1 MYTARQKDEQL
12 LEILALRQVRPPSYV
27 ARKFG
32 LTGEHVIKTCRAIRD
47 ADVMYSDKKEMAK
60 IMLHYRKP

>member
-1 MYTARQKDEQL
+1 MNARQKDEQL
-12 LEILALRQVRPPSYV
+12 LDILALRQTKPPSYV

-32 LTGEHVIKTCRAIRD
+32 LTGEYVVKACRAIRD
-47 ADVMYSDKKEMAK
+47 ADVMYSDKKEMTK

>member
-1 MYTARQKDEQL
+1 MYTARQKDEQML
-12 LEILALRQVRPPSYV
+12 AILALRRVRPPSYV

-32 LTGEHVIKTCRAIRD
+32 LTSEYVVKACRAIRD

-60 IMLHYRKP
+60 IMLHYRR